1 MIVVTLGIGFKWQ
14 IDPEASRFERYLG
27 IASIVVGI
35 GITLVLT
42 RRLSEMYFR
51 GCFRSKSYAK
61 DEKLSMSQKIIST
74 VVSFIYY
81 ITHPPII
88 KSIVDRIRLK
98 RVFLKRQKFGE
109 NRLCEYYE
117 AKKTAIERILGPMD
131 SVVGHALIPFCI

>member
-51 GCFRSKSYAK
+51 GCFRSKSYTK

-81 ITHPPII
+81 ITLNILFKHYW
-88 KSIVDRIRLK
+88 S
-98 RVFLKRQKFGE
+98 E
-109 NRLCEYYE
+109 NMNAMNYTP
-117 AKKTAIERILGPMD
+117 KIN
-131 SVVGHALIPFCI
+131 S